1 MSLIQETELGNGIV
15 QLTVDR
21 PKALNALNEEVLNEL
36 TQVTEKLAKRED
48 LRVVILTGAGRAFV
62 AGADIKAM
70 LEMSPEGAL
79 DFSAKGHA
87 AMSSVAKLP
96 VPVIAALNGFALGG
110 GLELAL
116 SADLIYASE
125 KAKLGLPEVG
135 LGLVPGFGGTQRLS
149 RLVGPHVAREL
160 VFTGKMID
168 AQKAKEYG
176 IVLEVF
182 SPDDLLEEVI
192 KIAKTIATKGPSA
205 VRSAKKVM
213 YAGIEQP
220 LEDALLSE
228 QRVFQQLFQSEEP
241 RQGMQAHLERRDPEF

>member
-1 MSLIQETELGNGIV
+1 M
-15 QLTVDR
+15 
-21 PKALNALNEEVLNEL
+21 
-36 TQVTEKLAKRED
+36 
-48 LRVVILTGAGRAFV
+48 
-62 AGADIKAM
+62 
-70 LEMSPEGAL
+70 
-79 DFSAKGHA
+79 
-87 AMSSVAKLP
+87 
-96 VPVIAALNGFALGG
+96 IAALNGFALGG

-182 SPDDLLEEVI
+182 SPDDLLDEVI
-192 KIAKTIATKGPSA
+192 KIAKTIAAKGPSA

>member
-21 PKALNALNEEVLNEL
+21 PQALNALNEEVLNEL
-36 TQVTEKLAKRED
+36 AEVTARLARRED
-48 LRVVILTGAGRAFV
+48 LRVVILIGAGRAFV

-70 LEMSPEGAL
+70 VEMSPEGAL

-87 AMSSVAKLP
+87 AMSSVAELP
-96 VPVIAALNGFALGG
+96 VPVIAAINGFALGG

-125 KAKLGLPEVG
+125 KAKVGLPEVG

-160 VFTGKMID
+160 VFTGQMID
-168 AQKAKEYG
+168 AKKAKEYG

-182 SPDDLLEEVI
+182 SAESLMEEVQ
-192 KIAKTIATKGPSA
+192 KIARTIAAKGPKA
-205 VRSAKKVM
+205 VRAAKKVM

-220 LEDALLSE
+220 LDDALLAE
-228 QRVFQQLFQSEEP
+228 QRVFQQLFQNEEP
-241 RQGMQAHLERRDPEF
+241 RQGMHAHLERRDPEF